1 MGVPDVLANTQTG
14 LRGRPDKNV
23 VRGVPGVL
31 TPTDSSTR
39 VYRIFFIDIVDK
51 IPTVANMGNK
61 GAGR

>member
-1 MGVPDVLANTQTG
+1 
-14 LRGRPDKNV
+14 
-23 VRGVPGVL
+23 L